1 MVPLLERMAAAK
13 LTSDELR
20 SFYSGMCLSLPGS
33 PRSPLPPPL
42 FSQVPVL
49 TRDLHPQPEHRS
61 KKSMRAS

>member
-20 SFYSGMCLSLPGS
+20 SFYSGMCPSLSGS

-42 FSQVPVL
+42 LFQVSAL
-49 TRDLHPQPEHRS
+49 TLDLHPQPEHRS